1 MFPEV
6 QNDFIFFKIIKC
18 MKTLYKEEKIE
29 ERLKKTGKLYFSLF
43 LNFLVRITI
52 FLFLLKKKKKK
63 PSFTKCKNLWVV
75 SEPSSLKITEQR
87 VLFSSSR
94 FSKIVLQFK
103 RKSLLF
109 SYFISEHRAI
119 FTFLLM
125 VISLLMGF
133 GGLFDCVK

>member
-1 MFPEV
+1 MYENV
-6 QNDFIFFKIIKC
+6 IQGGKD
-18 MKTLYKEEKIE
+18 IE
-29 ERLKKTGKLYFSLF
+29 ERLKKTGD
-43 LNFLVRITI
+43 II
-52 FLFLLKKKKKK
+52 FFVISKFFGQNNDISFFVKKKK

-125 VISLLMGF
+125 VISLLMGVVGF
-133 GGLFDCVK
+133 LIA

>member
-1 MFPEV
+1 MYENV
-6 QNDFIFFKIIKC
+6 IQGGKDRRKS
-18 MKTLYKEEKIE
+18 
-29 ERLKKTGKLYFSLF
+29 ERLKKTGD
-43 LNFLVRITI
+43 II
-52 FLFLLKKKKKK
+52 FFVISKFFGQNNDISFFVKKKK

-125 VISLLMGF
+125 VISLLMGVVGF
-133 GGLFDCVK
+133 LIA